1 MTVALRSLR
10 VTADFDAGKY
20 VAGMNDKVAADK
32 AGAASSFQVGAALA
46 RTDVQAGQS
55 GGVLTKLS
63 RQYVDGYG
71 NAARFESA
79 VAALGRGMERGAV
92 PMERVEIILEGIYRK
107 YGLTANA
114 ADLLANNQV
123 QLAGAVDNLNARLAA
138 EASALEAAAAAQMR
152 YGRAAND
159 NAHQRRQLVFQ
170 VNDTVQSLAL
180 GMPVLQVLLQQGPQI
195 AQIYGPDEGG
205 IGRAFSDTGKMITGT
220 IAKFPLLSA
229 AAFTVGAAFAAMTYE
244 INQTTDAAVSFGD
257 VALASVQVLGDY
269 LTEWLKPAV
278 EAVGPWFQSA
288 WDAAVAG
295 AKFAGNTI
303 INSFRAAFEDLK
315 FLWGQF
321 PNMIGA
327 AAVAAANMAIKAVN
341 AIIAASVGGFN
352 SLIASIK
359 TVFKLGGAVG
369 SGMNPNATPE
379 LGEMIKAPKFDE
391 LPNPNADMLGRA
403 THDRNARISDIM
415 NDDPLGGFF
424 DDVRDQAIRN
434 AREREKS
441 KGGRGARERESDYER
456 TIRQVK
462 ERTVATEE
470 EAKVIGLSTFAM
482 ERQSAVQDILT
493 AAQRDGLAIG
503 KAFANAQEL
512 INASASSLSP
522 ELAKER
528 ERILG
533 VATAYANAEA
543 AAEKAEE
550 SRRRFE
556 ENMQFARDTAR
567 GFIDDF
573 SSAIEDG
580 ASVWEAFADAA
591 LNALS
596 RIADKLLDD
605 VLDAIFE
612 VNRVGTGS
620 GGVLGGIGSWFGGL
634 FGGGSSDPW
643 AGLRMANGGVFSAG
657 RVTAFAKGGAFTNQ
671 VVDRPTL
678 FPFAK
683 GAGLMG
689 EAGPEAIMPL
699 RRDASGRL
707 GVSAA
712 IGGGPG
718 AANDNRFSGG
728 RTVIE
733 VILSPDLVAQIL
745 QQTDERSVRLIE
757 RSDRNRRDLY
767 LAGDDAA

>member
-32 AGAASSFQVGAALA
+32 AGAASSVQVGAALA

-71 NAARFESA
+71 NAARFEAA
-79 VAALGRGMERGAV
+79 VAALGRGMEKGAV
-92 PMERVEIILEGIYRK
+92 PMERVDVILEGIYRK

-114 ADLLANNQV
+114 ADLMANNQV

-138 EASALEAAAAAQMR
+138 EASALDAAAAAQMR

-159 NAHQRRQLVFQ
+159 NTHQRRQLVFQ

-244 INQTTDAAVSFGD
+244 INQTTDATVSFGD
-257 VALASVQVLGDY
+257 VALASVQVLGNY
-269 LTEWLKPAV
+269 LHDWLKPAV

-295 AKFAGNTI
+295 VKYAGNTI

-327 AAVAAANMAIKAVN
+327 AVVGAVN
-341 AIIAASVGGFN
+341 AVIGGVQLMVQKAADHLDKWIEGVNTVLGAIPGGDFTIDKIGKLDFKEYRVPN
-352 SLIASIK
+352 PYAE
-359 TVFKLGGAVG
+359 KLGQ
-369 SGMNPNATPE
+369 AT
-379 LGEMIKAPKFDE
+379 G
-391 LPNPNADMLGRA
+391 
-403 THDRNARISDIM
+403 DRNARISDIM

-556 ENMQFARDTAR
+556 ENMQFARDTTR

-596 RIADKLLDD
+596 RIVDKLLDD

-612 VNRVGTGS
+612 VNQAGTGS

-657 RVTAFAKGGAFTNQ
+657 RVSAFAKGGAFTNQ
-671 VVDRPTL
+671 IVDRPTL

-712 IGGGPG
+712 IGGGSA
-718 AANDNRFSGG
+718 AANDNQSTGG

-733 VILSPDLVAQIL
+733 VILSPDLVAQIF
-745 QQTDERSVRLIE
+745 QQTDERSVRLIQQSE
-757 RSDRNRRDLY
+757 RNRHDLY

>member
-32 AGAASSFQVGAALA
+32 AGAASSVQVGAALA

-123 QLAGAVDNLNARLAA
+123 QLAGAVDNLNTRLAA

-205 IGRAFSDTGKMITGT
+205 VGRAFSDTGKMITGT

-269 LTEWLKPAV
+269 LLEWLKPAV

-295 AKFAGNTI
+295 AKYAGNTI

-341 AIIAASVGGFN
+341 AIVAASVGGFN

-379 LGEMIKAPKFDE
+379 LGETIKAPKFDE

-403 THDRNARISDIM
+403 TDDRNARISDIM

-441 KGGRGARERESDYER
+441 KGGRGARERESEYER

-503 KAFANAQEL
+503 KAFANAQDL

-573 SSAIEDG
+573 STAIEDG
-580 ASVWEAFADAA
+580 ATVWEAFADAA

-612 VNRVGTGS
+612 VNQAGTGG
-620 GGVLGGIGSWFGGL
+620 GGVLGGIGSWFGSL

-671 VVDRPTL
+671 IVGRPTL

-712 IGGGPG
+712 IGGGS
-718 AANDNRFSGG
+718 AVANDNRFTGE

-733 VILSPDLVAQIL
+733 VILSPDLMAQIL

>member
-32 AGAASSFQVGAALA
+32 AGAASSIQVGAALA

-71 NAARFESA
+71 NAARFEAA

-92 PMERVEIILEGIYRK
+92 PMERVDVILEGIYRK

-138 EASALEAAAAAQMR
+138 EASVLDAAAAAQMR

-159 NAHQRRQLVFQ
+159 NTHQRRQLVFQ

-229 AAFTVGAAFAAMTYE
+229 AALTVGAAFAGMTYE

-257 VALASVQVLGDY
+257 VALASVQVLGNY
-269 LTEWLKPAV
+269 LHDWLKPAV

-295 AKFAGNTI
+295 VQFAGNTI

-341 AIIAASVGGFN
+341 AIVAATVGGLN

-369 SGMNPNATPE
+369 SGMDPNATPD
-379 LGEMIKAPKFDE
+379 LGETIKAPRFDE
-391 LPNPNADMLGRA
+391 LPNPNADQLFRA
-403 THDRNARISDIM
+403 TRDRNARISDIM

-424 DDVRDQAIRN
+424 NDVRDQAISN
-434 AREREKS
+434 AREREKG
-441 KGGRGARERESDYER
+441 KGGRGARESDYER

-503 KAFANAQEL
+503 KAFANAQDL

-567 GFIDDF
+567 GFIDGF
-573 SSAIEDG
+573 STAIEDG
-580 ASVWEAFADAA
+580 ATVWEAFADAA

-612 VNRVGTGS
+612 VNQAGTGG
-620 GGVLGGIGSWFGGL
+620 GGVLGGIGSWFGSL

-671 VVDRPTL
+671 IVDRPTL

-712 IGGGPG
+712 IGGGPA